1 MWTEFFTFVKCYRGT
16 HNCLADVTKVVL
28 RDETKH
34 SSVFEE
40 PYTWPQLVRALQ
52 ETFEGFFRI
61 QTS

>member
-40 PYTWPQLVRALQ
+40 PYTGPQLVRAL
-52 ETFEGFFRI
+52 
-61 QTS
+61 